1 MLILVTGGT
10 FDKQYDPIR
19 GELGFAESHLPEILR
34 QSRITIPVRVQLLE
48 LMDSLQMTH
57 EDRLNIL
64 AACREA
70 EERRIIVIHGTD
82 TMVESAEVVGEA
94 GLRQTIVFTGA
105 MIPYS
110 VVGSDALFN
119 LGSALMAVQ
128 LLPTGVHVVM
138 NGRAF
143 EWDNVR
149 KDRAEGA
156 FVNVR
161 AYE

>member
-1 MLILVTGGT
+1 
-10 FDKQYDPIR
+10 
-19 GELGFAESHLPEILR
+19 
-34 QSRITIPVRVQLLE
+34 
-48 LMDSLQMTH
+48 MTH

-149 KDRAEGA
+149 KDKAEGA